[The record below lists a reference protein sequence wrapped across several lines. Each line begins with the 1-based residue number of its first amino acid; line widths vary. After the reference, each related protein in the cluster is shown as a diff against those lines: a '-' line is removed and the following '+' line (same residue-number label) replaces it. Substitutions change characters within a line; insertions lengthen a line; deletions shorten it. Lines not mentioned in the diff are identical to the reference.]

1 MSPSTR
7 ANIGLF
13 LARLPLGAL
22 FLCAGYMKI
31 AKMGVG
37 NFATSASKNIPAWL
51 PHEMGNAYL
60 HALPFAEF
68 LVGLFVLVGFF
79 TRSSALIMSL
89 ILISIL
95 MAMGVRDERTVFSTN
110 FIYLGLSLL
119 LMLMGGGAVSVDRII
134 ERKKSKSALPA

>member
-1 MSPSTR
+1 MSASTR

-37 NFATSASKNIPAWL
+37 NFVFSASKNIPAWL
-51 PHEMGNAYL
+51 PHELGSIYL

-68 LVGLFVLVGFF
+68 LVGLFVIVGFF
-79 TRSSALIMSL
+79 TRTSGLIMSL
-89 ILISIL
+89 ILISNLI
-95 MAMGVRDERTVFSTN
+95 AMGAKTDQGPFSTN
-110 FIYLGLSLL
+110 FIYLGLSLM
-119 LMLMGGGAVSVDRII
+119 LMLMGGGDASVDRII
-134 ERKKSKSALPA
+134 ARKKSKSASPA